1 MLEIGALLPFLVLA
15 GAYICL
21 WREMLPLLGAMG
33 SKMHSWAQLV
43 ILLSAMVL
51 APAGAFHSL
60 PGVPRLRVAAGPQRG
75 GALVVWQ
82 AGPAH
87 STPRRKAKLFLA
99 LDEGDIDWAALEPL
113 EDATTPRQRALHE
126 RRRERALNDLEQLF
140 EARIARVA
148 PALVEALN
156 AGPGAVAVADNV
168 LGLDHCKALRREAV
182 AVAEQG
188 LLRGSASAY
197 STAPPETFEEKYGDE
212 PGISAS
218 VLTPGTI
225 AGELSPRCHAYTNAA
240 SRVLSR
246 ALGSARRGALLHE
259 EPTDHQLRLTTVAQ
273 QVHMDNAFD
282 GRNRRLVTT
291 LYYLNPDWESSHGGR
306 FLPWPCSDASAAAR
320 ARAAGLPST
329 ILSFKDLP
337 PDAQAQIPA
346 HARASTRLRISRKLA
361 PAVEFEAVMAREG
374 RHPQAPV
381 EPFADRLVAFY
392 SDELMHS
399 VEPVGAPPLVREG
412 KSLRVSDAG
421 RFAISLWLPGQSQ
434 DSIAAVNP
442 AHTWLA
448 KLRESGV
455 DTEELDPIGGTLF
468 IEQADKA
475 NKADADAGRQRVS
488 QSGKASQAHTGFGGA
503 GGAVGGGKK
512 ARKKK
517 KK

>member
-1 MLEIGALLPFLVLA
+1 MKGAEA
-15 GAYICL
+15 
-21 WREMLPLLGAMG
+21 
-33 SKMHSWAQLV
+33 SKMDSLAQLV
-43 ILLSAMVL
+43 VLLSAMVL
-51 APAGAFHSL
+51 APAGAFYSL

-75 GALVVWQ
+75 GAPVVWQ
-82 AGPAH
+82 ASPAH
-87 STPRRKAKLFLA
+87 RTPRRKAKLCLA
-99 LDEGDIDWAALEPL
+99 LNEGEIDWAAQEPL

-126 RRRERALNDLEQLF
+126 RRRERALNALEQLF

-168 LGLDHCKALRREAV
+168 LGLDNCKALRREAV

-246 ALGSARRGALLHE
+246 ALGSARRGALVHE

-306 FLPWPCSDASAAAR
+306 FLPWPCSDASASAR

-361 PAVEFEAVMAREG
+361 PAVEFEAVMACEG

-381 EPFADRLVAFY
+381 EPVADRLVAFY

-399 VEPVGAPPLVREG
+399 VEPVGAPPLIRKG

-468 IEQADKA
+468 IEQADNA

-517 KK
+517 K